1 MIDYI
6 ASIDDKSTEVKIIDH
21 EFILVNGIK
30 KKYFITELNE
40 KKYLLKVDNKIFEA
54 SLLSNSNGTVDVF
67 INKKLFK
74 VNVLTALQDKALKL
88 IQQSEVN
95 KSHQTKIKSPM
106 PGLVL
111 KINKNI
117 GDIVYKGETVLVLE
131 AMKMENE
138 IKAPVDGKIE
148 EMYAEPGLA
157 IEKNFLL
164 FSIK

>member
-74 VNVLTALQDKALKL
+74 VNVLTSLQDKALKL

>member
-6 ASIDDKSTEVKIIDH
+6 ASIDDKSTEVKIIDQ

-30 KKYFITELNE
+30 KKYFITELNDN
-40 KKYLLKVDNKIFEA
+40 KYLLKVDNKIFEA

>member
-1 MIDYI
+1 MIYYI
-6 ASIDDKSTEVKIIDH
+6 ASIDDKSTEVKIIDQ

-30 KKYFITELNE
+30 KKYFITELNDN
-40 KKYLLKVDNKIFEA
+40 KYLLKVDNKIFEA

-74 VNVLTALQDKALKL
+74 VNVLTSLQDKALKL

>member
-6 ASIDDKSTEVKIIDH
+6 ASIDDKSTEVKIIDQ

-30 KKYFITELNE
+30 KKYFITELNDN
-40 KKYLLKVDNKIFEA
+40 KYLLKVDNKIFEA

-74 VNVLTALQDKALKL
+74 VNVLTSLQDKALKL

>member
-30 KKYFITELNE
+30 KKYFITELND

-74 VNVLTALQDKALKL
+74 VNVLTSLQDKALKL

-148 EMYAEPGLA
+148 EMYAKPGLA

>member
-30 KKYFITELNE
+30 KKYFITELNDN
-40 KKYLLKVDNKIFEA
+40 KYLLKVDNKIFEA

-74 VNVLTALQDKALKL
+74 VNVVTSLQDKALKL

>member
-74 VNVLTALQDKALKL
+74 VNVVTSLQDKALKL